1 MDDGGLM
8 CTSDL
13 DCDDG
18 DFCNGPER
26 CSPRAPGAS
35 LLGCIEGARPCD
47 ASVCDELGDECVMTC
62 SVDGDGDGARA
73 RRCGGTDCDDS
84 DPTRSPTASEVCDPA
99 GIDEDCDPTTFG
111 TRDLDGDGFPDG
123 ACCNGDHCGEDCDDS
138 NAEVSPAATERCNG
152 TDDDCDGH
160 VDETCATRT

>member
-1 MDDGGLM
+1 M

-35 LLGCIEGARPCD
+35 LLGCIEGPRPCD

-62 SVDGDGDGARA
+62 ETDDDEDGARA
-73 RRCGGTDCDDS
+73 RRCGGTDCDDA
-84 DPTRSPTASEVCDPA
+84 DPTRSPTATEVCDA
-99 GIDEDCDPTTFG
+99 SGIDEDCDPTTFG
-111 TRDLDGDGFPDG
+111 SRDLDDDGFPDA
-123 ACCNGDHCGEDCDDS
+123 ACCNSDHCGEDCDDS
-138 NAEVSPAATERCNG
+138 DPAVSPSAVETCNG
-152 TDDDCDGH
+152 RDDDCDGRI
-160 VDETCATRT
+160 DESCPTG